1 MDDGIRCR
9 SLGIDVARLTKG
21 LGWLAGRHRI
31 GQSRFYTVGS
41 DAAGGAT
48 EEFSAVRPPPPNVK
62 FVKTTFRGSRPGTH
76 AGWLA
81 LFLSVAL
88 AACGSTPKDEFANIA
103 PDKLYADAKDDAA
116 EGNYETAVKKL
127 EKVEA
132 RASGTLLSQ
141 QAQIDLAYAYFRTG
155 EKAQALAKLDR
166 FIRLHPTSPAM
177 DYVYYLQGLI
187 NFNENLGLFG
197 RVANQDLSERDQQ
210 ASRDAYESF
219 KNVVE
224 RFPTSKYAEDSR
236 LRMNHIVNSL
246 AAGEVHVARYY
257 LRRGA
262 YLAAANRAQQAVTEY
277 RQSPA
282 IEEGLYIL
290 AQSYDKL
297 GLEPLRDDA
306 LRILKQSFPN
316 SIYLGDSVSANSDQP
331 AKSKPWYQFW

>member
-1 MDDGIRCR
+1 
-9 SLGIDVARLTKG
+9 
-21 LGWLAGRHRI
+21 
-31 GQSRFYTVGS
+31 
-41 DAAGGAT
+41 
-48 EEFSAVRPPPPNVK
+48 VK
-62 FVKTTFRGSRPGTH
+62 FVKTTVHGSRPGIH

-81 LFLSVAL
+81 LLLSVAL
-88 AACGSTPKDEFANIA
+88 SACGSTPKDDFANVP
-103 PDKLYADAKDDAA
+103 PDKLYADAKDDAS
-116 EGNYETAVKKL
+116 EGNFETAVKKL

-132 RASGTLLSQ
+132 RASGTMLSQ

-197 RVANQDLSERDQQ
+197 RVIDQDLSERDQQ

-219 KNVVE
+219 KQVVD
-224 RFPTSKYAEDSR
+224 RFPTSKYAEDAR
-236 LRMNHIVNSL
+236 LRMNHVVNSL

-262 YLAAANRAQQAVTEY
+262 YVAAANRAQQAVTEY

-282 IEEGLYIL
+282 IEEGLYIM
-290 AQSYDKL
+290 AQSYNKL
-297 GLEPLRDDA
+297 GLDPLRDDT
-306 LRILKQSFPN
+306 LRILNQSFPGSRFLEN
-316 SIYLGDSVSANSDQP
+316 DVATGTQRQRNT
-331 AKSKPWYQFW
+331 KPWYQFW